1 MTCLLPIISIFYIGM
16 FKKENVAPVKQGV
29 FYELNLSKNSGPFLS
44 KDIMY
49 NNPRSNNLLT
59 NHAILNEHRKMVE
72 TLTQLDKTA
81 KMQHT
86 RDENTE
92 NFAAV
97 ARLCEVR
104 PAPLS
109 KNWPPASWPRPPSDW
124 SSPASEGTSRASTRR
139 CRE

>member
-1 MTCLLPIISIFYIGM
+1 M
-16 FKKENVAPVKQGV
+16 FKKENHPPTKQGV
-29 FYELNLSKNSGPFLS
+29 FYELNLSKNNGPYLS

-59 NHAILNEHRKMVE
+59 NTAILNEHKKMVE

-86 RDENTE
+86 KDESTE

-97 ARLCEVR
+97 AKLCEVPFAPIR
-104 PAPLS
+104 P
-109 KNWPPASWPRPPSDW
+109 NWPPASRCPTH
-124 SSPASEGTSRASTRR
+124 SSWNSRASAGTSRASTRR
-139 CRE
+139 CPG